1 MPGERPSQT
10 SEPGPDGPGLGGVV
24 LTLTAIVF
32 GAAVVYAIPEL
43 RHAIS
48 AAVRGDTGAVR
59 HEIDNLGLAGIPVV
73 IALGLVHTVIFYP
86 AEILDTVTGFAY
98 GFGPGLALVM
108 AVWLLSALVSYAIGN
123 AAARPL
129 LYRLAGRERFE
140 RAEAAI
146 NDGGVA
152 LLLMI
157 RLIPIV
163 PFSIMCMVC
172 GAAQVP
178 LRRYM
183 WTTLV
188 GYLPITLVFV
198 YLGSR
203 LDSLSATDPR
213 LIGSALLLIA
223 LLAGTR
229 WLAPR
234 LRRGDASSRR
244 ADPEPAKANRGGR
257 I

>member
-1 MPGERPSQT
+1 MPGDRSSQT
-10 SEPGPDGPGLGGVV
+10 SEPRPEGSGLGGVV
-24 LTLTAIVF
+24 FTLAGILIGAAIVF
-32 GAAVVYAIPEL
+32 AIPEL
-43 RHAIS
+43 RHALS
-48 AAVRGDTGAVR
+48 AAVRGDTTAVR
-59 HEIDNLGLAGIPVV
+59 HEIDSLGVWGVPVV
-73 IALGLVHTVIFYP
+73 IALGLIHTVIFYP

-108 AVWLLSALVSYAIGN
+108 GVWMLSALVSYGIGN

-172 GAAQVP
+172 GAARVP

-188 GYLPITLVFV
+188 GYLPITIVFV

-213 LIGSALLLIA
+213 LIGSALVLIA
-223 LLAGTR
+223 LLAATR
-229 WLAPR
+229 WLGPR
-234 LRRGDASSRR
+234 LRRGDAGSHQ
-244 ADPEPAKANRGGR
+244 DPGPAKANRGGR

>member
-1 MPGERPSQT
+1 MPDEPSPQT
-10 SEPGPDGPGLGGVV
+10 SEDRPPGPGLGGVV
-24 LTLTAIVF
+24 LTVAAIVF
-32 GAAVVYAIPEL
+32 GAAIVYAIPEL
-43 RHAIS
+43 RHAFS
-48 AAVRGDTGAVR
+48 AAVRGDTASVR
-59 HEIDNLGLAGIPVV
+59 NEIDGLGLGGVPVV
-73 IALGLVHTVIFYP
+73 VALGLVHTVIFYP

-108 AVWLLSALVSYAIGN
+108 AVWMLSALVSYGIGH

-146 NDGGVA
+146 NDGGIA

-157 RLIPIV
+157 RLIPII

-188 GYLPITLVFV
+188 GYLPITIVFV

-213 LIGSALLLIA
+213 LIGSALVLIA
-223 LLAGTR
+223 LLAATR
-229 WLAPR
+229 WLGPR
-234 LRRGDASSRR
+234 LGRGGGGSRQD
-244 ADPEPAKANRGGR
+244 DPGPAKANRGGR